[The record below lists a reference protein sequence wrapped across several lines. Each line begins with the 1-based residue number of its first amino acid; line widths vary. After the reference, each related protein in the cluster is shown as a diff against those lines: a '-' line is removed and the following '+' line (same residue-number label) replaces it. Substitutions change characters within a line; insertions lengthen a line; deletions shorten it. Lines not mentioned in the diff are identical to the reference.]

1 MDNFIDELSEL
12 GYCHGMEV
20 DLENIRNRPSRPRR
34 SKENRTPIAISL
46 PPDLLAR
53 LDNWAR
59 KRNLSRSGT
68 ASMALT
74 ESLERWEMEAPK

>member
-1 MDNFIDELSEL
+1 LVYL
-12 GYCHGMEV
+12 CGMEV
-20 DLENIRNRPSRPRR
+20 DLNNIRRNVGRPRR
-34 SKENRTPIAISL
+34 DREKKTPIAISL
-46 PPDLLAR
+46 GPDLLAR

-74 ESLERWEMEAPK
+74 ESLERWELGDPTLP